1 MWYRFVL
8 AGRDEYLTS
17 IGADEE
23 IIDFVNENT
32 EKYNVLSA
40 AIRKNPQ
47 ITIPELKSIIEP
59 KPKQKNIAQEKI
71 NAVELALKSK
81 FENINFDPKFEEY
94 FIKQSLKKLRSDP
107 NDTFWLRA
115 IRNELGDIYD
125 FYKAIIQDNPRFEIN
140 SYSLDQIEQ
149 MSQDWHKSISE
160 KGKGSFY
167 LPLKPANIVHNF
179 KNGWKIVNVNNENDL
194 NVEGSLMHHCVGSY
208 SDQVED
214 NQIKIL
220 SLRDPSNKPHVT
232 IECSQD
238 MKEVFQIKGVA
249 NSEPKPEYKKLLKEY
264 FSKTNMK
271 GGDESMSLY
280 DYVSDLRWEAPADY
294 DRKLMKI
301 FEQSFGERNEY
312 GLLKRQDGM
321 FEDVID
327 SVASEAT
334 SSKAYKHIAP
344 DIAHTLT
351 KYAHD
356 KDLETLNKLKNQ
368 SKTISPREWKD
379 ISLLYKLQHHADALM
394 QNFYEDYYDSDVLEY
409 PTEEDYEDYED
420 YENALK
426 AYEQDQSYYMK
437 KAISNDFDA
446 HWADSLI
453 DSLNY
458 FAKDEKL
465 INLQNEVVK
474 DQMLAFNL
482 SKYLKQAINTQYP
495 QESLFF
501 KPWHEGGIITDEQG
515 NPKTLYH
522 GTIKPFDQFNPSEFS
537 PGGAFGQS
545 IYTTDNPE
553 DASENYANPTS
564 PEWKAKTNDLID
576 KYVYEGIDSKSAEQK
591 AREQIITQSKPNVI
605 PLYGSMKKP
614 AHFSEFSPKFEMYQ
628 YNEEL
633 DEFYPGAGEEVLNEL
648 QNTMYDYDF
657 QNPETTIQEL
667 RETLGEEFNFF
678 DLMKAI
684 QNNSSFYDS
693 DISFGDFVKILIQNL
708 KYDGI
713 IIDVNDYWPQM
724 VNKPTK
730 HYMFFHPTQ
739 VKSPFNKTFDPKT
752 PILNASS
759 IHKIKNS
766 MPVKR
771 KKK

>member
-8 AGRDEYLTS
+8 AGRDEYLKS

-71 NAVELALKSK
+71 NAVELALKAK

-107 NDTFWLRA
+107 NDIFWLRA

-179 KNGWKIVNVNNENDL
+179 KNGWKIVNVDNENDL
-194 NVEGSLMHHCVGSY
+194 NVEGSLMNHCVGSY

-264 FSKTNMK
+264 FSDKNIKYTSEITLQ
-271 GGDESMSLY
+271 DEI
-280 DYVSDLRWEAPADY
+280 DELRWLSGPDY
-294 DRKLMKI
+294 DRELRKI
-301 FEQSFGERNEY
+301 LNQNTDGRDEY
-312 GLLKRQDGM
+312 GFVKSDNTSFREI
-321 FEDVID
+321 FK
-327 SVASEAT
+327 SVSTEG
-334 SSKAYKHIAP
+334 SSYHRISRD
-344 DIAHTLT
+344 DIAHTLI
-351 KYAHD
+351 KYA
-356 KDLETLNKLKNQ
+356 LNQDIKLLSKYKKEN
-368 SKTISPREWKD
+368 KTISNPAWNAISNIVQAENMAQD
-379 ISLLYKLQHHADALM
+379 IM
-394 QNFYEDYYDSDVLEY
+394 ETFYDNYDSYDSY
-409 PTEEDYEDYED
+409 GIPMEEDYESKED
-420 YENALK
+420 YDYAMKQYEEWQSDTLK
-426 AYEQDQSYYMK
+426 E
-437 KAISNDFDA
+437 AINDDPEA
-446 HWADSLI
+446 RWADTILHYIKTLSL
-453 DSLNY
+453 DNEYLSLKNEIV
-458 FAKDEKL
+458 KDHVASF
-465 INLQNEVVK
+465 NLQ
-474 DQMLAFNL
+474 
-482 SKYLKQAINTQYP
+482 KYYKSAINTQYP

-522 GTIKPFDQFNPSEFS
+522 GTLKPFDQFNPSEFS
-537 PGGAFGQS
+537 AGGAFGQS

-564 PEWKAKTNDLID
+564 PDWKAKTYDLID
-576 KYVYEGIDSKSAEQK
+576 KYVDEGIDSKSAEQK
-591 AREQIITQSKPNVI
+591 AREEIITQSKPNVI

-614 AHFSEFSPKFEMYQ
+614 AHFSKFSPKFEMYQ

-633 DEFYPGAGEEVLNEL
+633 DEFYPGAGEDVLNEL

-667 RETLGEEFNFF
+667 REELGEEFNFF

-684 QNNSSFYDS
+684 QNNSIFYDS
-693 DISFGDFVKILIQNL
+693 DISVGDFVKKLIQNL

-752 PILNASS
+752 HTLNASS
-759 IHKIKNS
+759 IHKSKNT

-771 KKK
+771 